1 MLLGQT
7 GEHAMLARSLGVSKL
22 IVLVNKMDE
31 VNWDEK
37 RFNFIKEQF
46 EPFLKGACGF
56 DNKDIE
62 WIPMSGTS

>member
-7 GEHAMLARSLGVSKL
+7 AEHAMLARSLGVSKL

-31 VNWDEK
+31 VNWEEK
-37 RFNFIKEQF
+37 RFTYIKEQF
-46 EPFLKGACGF
+46 EPYLKEACGF

-62 WIPMSGTS
+62 WIPMSGI